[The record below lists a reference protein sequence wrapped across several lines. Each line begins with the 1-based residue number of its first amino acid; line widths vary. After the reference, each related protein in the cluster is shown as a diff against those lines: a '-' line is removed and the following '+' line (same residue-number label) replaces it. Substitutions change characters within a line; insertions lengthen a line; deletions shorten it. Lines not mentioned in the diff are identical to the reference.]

1 MIFIDIE
8 NEFMLLLYLC
18 CLIFMYLFEY
28 SLKIVEYFYIFEIVI
43 IRFEI

>member
-1 MIFIDIE
+1 
-8 NEFMLLLYLC
+8 MLLLYLC

-43 IRFEI
+43 IRFEIYNSDVIVLNL